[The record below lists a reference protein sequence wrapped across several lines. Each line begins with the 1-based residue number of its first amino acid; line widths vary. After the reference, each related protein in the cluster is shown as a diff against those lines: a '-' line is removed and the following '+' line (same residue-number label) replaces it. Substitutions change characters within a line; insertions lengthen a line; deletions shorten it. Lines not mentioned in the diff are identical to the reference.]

1 MHTCMHTCMLT
12 RTHTPK
18 CSKKKKEKQSE
29 SERRLP
35 GPSWMPV
42 PKLRNMASPLG
53 QQTGRIDFQ
62 LLAVASVP
70 FRGLVQVQTVAWL
83 VPAPHPLLPQAVL
96 APHNGTC
103 LKIAAHVR
111 ARERQR
117 LDPWGVEEGGRRSM
131 WYPVILA
138 RITSGRYK
146 SPSGPGGLKPQLTA
160 GPHSLLSAH
169 SFGPLQK
176 LPWGSVMG
184 SGSWC

>member
-1 MHTCMHTCMLT
+1 MRGDFWGPAGCLCPSLETWQVLLGSRRGELT
-12 RTHTPK
+12 FS
-18 CSKKKKEKQSE
+18 CWQ
-29 SERRLP
+29 
-35 GPSWMPV
+35 W
-42 PKLRNMASPLG
+42 
-53 QQTGRIDFQ
+53 
-62 LLAVASVP
+62 LLAVASLP

-96 APHNGTC
+96 APHNATC

-131 WYPVILA
+131 WYPMILA
-138 RITSGRYK
+138 RITSRRYK
-146 SPSGPGGLKPQLTA
+146 SPPGPGGLKPQLTA
-160 GPHSLLSAH
+160 GPPSLLSAH

-176 LPWGSVMG
+176 LSWGSVMG